1 LQFREWI
8 AAAERETWKYIPAI
22 KSHIAEEITLDRC
35 VQRLR
40 KRIVQESWGKQSRAS
55 AENVESHNKISSRVP
70 SFFTSN
76 SLVNLS
82 GLGVSDQP
90 AAETLHDY
98 ANIKVQPNIPPT
110 ATVVPAV
117 SLNSG
122 WGGMGLRGNRSSS
135 GGNLQRT
142 FSDASGLFIEE
153 EEQASRQHQ
162 QPGEQ
167 SDTTMVESDRLGDQQ
182 RSHSDGAFDNS
193 AGYVKTTSMA
203 RFYYRKRGSG
213 QDNEAALQ
221 QTSSDS
227 YLDDSAGNIG
237 GRKWLSHAD
246 LGSSTTTTGFVPLN
260 DTLNI

>member
-1 LQFREWI
+1 MFVTQFREWI

-40 KRIVQESWGKQSRAS
+40 KRIVQESWDKQNRAS
-55 AENVESHNKISSRVP
+55 TENIEGNNNISSRVP

-90 AAETLHDY
+90 AAESLHDY
-98 ANIKVQPNIPPT
+98 AHIKVQPNIPPT

-122 WGGMGLRGNRSSS
+122 WGGLGLRGNRGS
-135 GGNLQRT
+135 GSNLQRT
-142 FSDASGLFIEE
+142 SSDASGLFIEE
-153 EEQASRQHQ
+153 DDQRQHQ

-167 SDTTMVESDRLGDQQ
+167 TTTTEVESDRLGDQQ
-182 RSHSDGAFDNS
+182 RSHSEGAFDTTAS
-193 AGYVKTTSMA
+193 YVKTTSMA
-203 RFYYRKRGSG
+203 RFYYRKRNEK
-213 QDNEAALQ
+213 DNEGIQ
-221 QTSSDS
+221 QTTSASH
-227 YLDDSAGNIG
+227 LEESAGNIG
-237 GRKWLSHAD
+237 SRKWLSHAD
-246 LGSSTTTTGFVPLN
+246 LGSSATEFVPLN
-260 DTLNI
+260 DT